1 MPTTTA
7 APPRL
12 LQRCCQALDDK
23 KAVEL
28 RVMDVSGQSSITNY
42 LIIAT
47 ATSSPHLKALR
58 QAIKDTLEEEKAPL
72 AGVEFS
78 ADSGW
83 LVVDAF
89 EIMVHLFLP
98 EQRDNYRLE
107 SLWKDARDLDV
118 AGLLK
123 RAERGGRSAE

>member
-1 MPTTTA
+1 MPTPA
-7 APPRL
+7 AESMPRL

-28 RVMDVSGQSSITNY
+28 HVLDVSAKSTITSY

-58 QAIKDTLEEEKAPL
+58 TAIEGVLKEENAPI

-78 ADSGW
+78 TDSGW
-83 LVVDAF
+83 LVVDAY

-98 EQRDNYRLE
+98 EQRGHFRLE
-107 SLWKDARDLDV
+107 SLWRDARELD
-118 AGLLK
+118 AKKLLATK
-123 RAERGGRSAE
+123 

>member
-1 MPTTTA
+1 MPTPTA
-7 APPRL
+7 ADSTRL

-28 RVMDVSGQSSITNY
+28 RVLDVSGQSSITNY

-58 QAIKDTLEEEKAPL
+58 EAIKGALEEAHAPL
-72 AGVEFS
+72 AGTEYS

-98 EQRDNYRLE
+98 EQRDNFRLE
-107 SLWKDARDLDV
+107 SLWKDARDLD
-118 AGLLK
+118 ARALLAAK
-123 RAERGGRSAE
+123 

>member
-1 MPTTTA
+1 MPNSDA
-7 APPRL
+7 DSRRL

-28 RVMDVSGQSSITNY
+28 RVLDVSGQSSITNY

-58 QAIKDTLEEEKAPL
+58 QAVEDLLKEEHAPK
-72 AGVEFS
+72 AGVEYS
-78 ADSGW
+78 HDSGW

-98 EQRDNYRLE
+98 EQRGHFSLE
-107 SLWKDARDLDV
+107 ALWKDAPNLDLRDLI
-118 AGLLK
+118 A
-123 RAERGGRSAE
+123 AH

>member
-1 MPTTTA
+1 MPDIDPA
-7 APPRL
+7 ATQRL
-12 LQRCCQALDDK
+12 LQRACQALDDK

-28 RVMDVSGQSSITNY
+28 RVLDVSGKSSITNY

-58 QAIKDTLEEEKAPL
+58 EAITDVLKKSGAPL
-72 AGVEFS
+72 AGVEFG

-89 EIMVHLFLP
+89 EFMAHLFLP
-98 EQRDNYRLE
+98 IQRDHYRLE
-107 SLWKDARDLDV
+107 GLWKDAKPLDV
-118 AGLLK
+118 PDLLK
-123 RAERGGRSAE
+123 VR